1 MTYKNP
7 DALVSTKELLENI
20 DNPNI
25 VILDG
30 TYHLPNIQR
39 DGEEEFESGHIQG
52 AKYFNIDKICDP
64 DSDLPH
70 MLPSP
75 ALFAEAVGS
84 LGISNEKK
92 VIVYDV
98 YGMQSA
104 ARTWWMFR
112 VFGHDNVSVLDGGL
126 PKWLQDGNKLS
137 SDITPAIPQLF
148 IANYRENLVRHLSDI
163 FDLVETNEEQIIDAR
178 TSGRFHG
185 NEPEP
190 RQGMRSGHIPGSV
203 NLPFGQLLSREDK
216 TFLTASELEEQF
228 SNIIEDIDKP
238 LVTTCGSGVTACIL
252 ALALFLIGKEDTA
265 VYDGSWSEWG
275 SLSETPI
282 ADN

>member
-20 DNPNI
+20 DNPDI

-30 TYHLPNIQR
+30 TYHLPNVDR
-39 DGEEEFESGHIQG
+39 DAEEEFESGHVQG
-52 AKYFNIDKICDP
+52 AKYFNINKICDP

-75 ALFAEAVGS
+75 TLFAEAVGS

-126 PKWLQDGNKLS
+126 PKWLKDGNKLS
-137 SDITPAIPQLF
+137 SDITPTIPQLF
-148 IANYRENLVRHLSDI
+148 TANYRENLVRHLSDI
-163 FDLVETNEEQIIDAR
+163 FDLVETNKEQIIDAR
-178 TSGRFHG
+178 TSGRFYG
-185 NEPEP
+185 TEPEP
-190 RQGMRSGHIPGSV
+190 RKGMRSGHIPGSV

-238 LVTTCGSGVTACIL
+238 FVTTCGSGVTACIL